1 MTQVARAAGLTREA
15 LYKDLRPEA
24 HPRFDT
30 IQVKVDPEND
40 HQESVVRKRT
50 CLVSPLIALS
60 LSLPGMPARADIG
73 QCGFIKDPDRQA
85 YCRAT
90 NGGGVGQCGF
100 IRARDLQARCRAE
113 VDRNPA
119 QCGFIRD
126 RDMQA
131 ACRARGAG

>member
-1 MTQVARAAGLTREA
+1 M
-15 LYKDLRPEA
+15 
-24 HPRFDT
+24 
-30 IQVKVDPEND
+30 
-40 HQESVVRKRT
+40 RKRT
-50 CLVSPLIALS
+50 CLVSPLIALA

-90 NGGGVGQCGF
+90 TGGGAGQCGF
-100 IRARDLQARCRAE
+100 IRDPDLQALCRAE
-113 VDRNPA
+113 TGGGKG

-131 ACRARGAG
+131 ACRARVAG

>member
-1 MTQVARAAGLTREA
+1 MRTLCCEFSAASIAFEWQGKNA
-15 LYKDLRPEA
+15 
-24 HPRFDT
+24 
-30 IQVKVDPEND
+30 VKVDPEND

-50 CLVSPLIALS
+50 CLVSPLIALA

-90 NGGGVGQCGF
+90 TGGGAGQCGF
-100 IRARDLQARCRAE
+100 IRDPDLQALCRAE
-113 VDRNPA
+113 TGGGKG

-131 ACRARGAG
+131 ACRARVAG